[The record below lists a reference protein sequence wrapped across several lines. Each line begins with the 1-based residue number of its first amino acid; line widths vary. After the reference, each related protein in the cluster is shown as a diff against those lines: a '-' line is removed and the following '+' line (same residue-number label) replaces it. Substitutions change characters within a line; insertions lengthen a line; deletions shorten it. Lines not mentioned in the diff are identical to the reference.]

1 MARHALLAAVLS
13 VLLVFG
19 EAVRQEHEKTALGDD
34 LQTGEGVQ
42 SCCRCEGGSGVLG
55 YFKSTSTCG
64 SMSKTWMTCSNTNAK
79 LC

>member
-1 MARHALLAAVLS
+1 MARRALLATMLV

-19 EAVRQEHEKTALGDD
+19 EAVRQEDVKTALRDD

-64 SMSKTWMTCSNTNAK
+64 SMSKSWMRCSDTNLS